1 MRMNLHAVTKGAWR
15 CVLVC
20 FIFCSGWAPL
30 FASVMLTIRPQAS
43 NSVVISWP
51 NTGSYTLQ
59 TNNNL
64 GAANWVGYSGPI
76 ANTNG
81 TNSVTIYFPT
91 GNLFFRLKSADA
103 GGFTMPASIPG
114 LAYFWNYNDLTTGN
128 TVSNWTDEIGGAVL
142 SQSFNPAPVATALGV
157 EFLNNNALTCPPI
170 TVSSNFSLWFVCRP
184 TTIGGTELLFGDFAS
199 GNGLCLSNGLIDGR
213 WSSDHVAGG
222 AVPTGQVYPA
232 PAFFDMVDAQG
243 ALYTNGVAVSGGIQ
257 QPSGDFAFNA
267 VGNNVYTSEN
277 FGGEVEYIGL
287 WTNYALTAG
296 DVANLHNW
304 LATNGVTNVL
314 NGLVAWWRL
323 DENGGTNVAD
333 SSGNGNN
340 GTFAGSGITWASGV
354 NGSALNFSGSGQ
366 VNTANCA
373 DNLSNMTVSFWI
385 KGTNFGPNTNA
396 PGEIPIIDKNA
407 GAVESGS
414 GWGFFSDSTTNI
426 AGYTAGPSG
435 EYGEYWQETPHD
447 ATYPIVGDNRWHF
460 VSCTFSNFNMLTIYV
475 DAVSVADAD
484 FGGGATITNISNTNA
499 VVLGGDNAGNEMSGA
514 LDDVRIYNRLLTPAE
529 TLDLFRRRGD

>member
-385 KGTNFGPNTNA
+385 KGTNFGTPSAILNKNG
-396 PGEIPIIDKNA
+396 PG
-407 GAVESGS
+407 GS
-414 GWGFFSDSTTNI
+414 DTGQGWGFFSDSTTNI
-426 AGYTAGPSG
+426 AAYTQDSLGNFI
-435 EYGEYWQETPHD
+435 ETPHN
-447 ATYPIVGDNRWHF
+447 AAFPIVGDDRWHF
-460 VSCTFSNFNMLTIYV
+460 IACTFGNLNTLQMYV
-475 DAVSVADAD
+475 DAVLITGPYVGD
-484 FGGGATITNISNTNA
+484 GGVTSAANSGV
-499 VVLGGDNAGNEMSGA
+499 VVLGGDSANVEMFGA
-514 LDDVRIYNRLLTPAE
+514 MDDVRIYSRILSQHEILNLYRW
-529 TLDLFRRRGD
+529 RGQP